1 VIEGNEA
8 GAMDGVGSVGE
19 LLLGPPGALGL
30 LTTLAVGMGSVH
42 LLINWVAKP
51 GRSVRDR
58 GRALLLVLGSLLIP
72 MTALGYVRA
81 DWHRNVPVRIAEGAF
96 GALLLAVLVWFL
108 VASLRHP
115 ATSSVPEPPSDISTP
130 EGTSITAPPAPVA
143 RQRSELL
150 PGVTLATLVAAS
162 GVAYVAHALD
172 LIHHAWA

>member
-1 VIEGNEA
+1 MIEASEA

-19 LLLGPPGALGL
+19 LLLGLPGALGL

-72 MTALGYVRA
+72 MAALGYVRA
-81 DWHRNVPVRIAEGAF
+81 DWHRHVPVRIAEGAF
-96 GALLLAVLVWFL
+96 GALLLAILVWFL
-108 VASLRHP
+108 VASLRRP
-115 ATSSVPEPPSDISTP
+115 ATSDVPERPSELSSA
-130 EGTSITAPPAPVA
+130 EGTSATAPPAPAA

-150 PGVTLATLVAAS
+150 PGVTLATLVAA
-162 GVAYVAHALD
+162 YVAHALD
-172 LIHHAWA
+172 LFHHAWA